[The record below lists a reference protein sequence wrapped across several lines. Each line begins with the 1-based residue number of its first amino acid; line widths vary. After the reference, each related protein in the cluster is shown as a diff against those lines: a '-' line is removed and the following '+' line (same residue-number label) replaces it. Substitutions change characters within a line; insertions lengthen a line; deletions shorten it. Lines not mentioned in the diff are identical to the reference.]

1 MRYAVRVRF
10 AVPPE
15 VVTSLVGNWATV
27 ESSEDGC
34 LMTMNA
40 DTLDWPVMIL
50 AGVDA
55 DFTVEEPAELRDL
68 AARAAARLAAS
79 SQLG

>member
-1 MRYAVRVRF
+1 
-10 AVPPE
+10 
-15 VVTSLVGNWATV
+15 
-27 ESSEDGC
+27 
-34 LMTMNA
+34 MTMNA

-68 AARAAARLAAS
+68 AAARRQPVSAGVVPRR
-79 SQLG
+79 LG